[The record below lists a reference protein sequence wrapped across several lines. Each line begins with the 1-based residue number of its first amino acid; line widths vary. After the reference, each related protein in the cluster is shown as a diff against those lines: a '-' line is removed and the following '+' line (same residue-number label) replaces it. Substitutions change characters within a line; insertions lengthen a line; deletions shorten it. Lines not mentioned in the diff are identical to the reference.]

1 MTGGPGPMAGDAGDQ
16 PGEHPAVPAK
26 LVRPALE
33 IALVVARAMST
44 TGSGVLPRAMVP
56 LAGFAKLPPAAL
68 ETVKRVLDEDEDFRE
83 RVADV
88 AAEAG
93 APISE
98 AARLYLYR
106 PEGWLDSL
114 RELLPLTGSAGGR
127 ARDARDHR
135 GPAAATAPSAPTGA
149 PTPQQAELA
158 QALKRAE
165 SRLKKLEGRAQ
176 DAARGWEAEKTQRR
190 RVEEALSKE
199 RSRSRSLE
207 QRLADEQRQAS
218 EALAGAM
225 ERLSDLEGRLERE
238 ARSRARLQGELLARP
253 PAHPA
258 AAPELP
264 AERPPAAAPE
274 LPTEPPPA
282 QPAGPPALPAELPA
296 VLRQVAEAAS
306 HLAGELVRAAS
317 LVQPPGAAPASAVPA
332 GAVPGG
338 GGPAGA
344 VPGGGGPTGVT
355 VPGKIGHERVPSE
368 QRAAASQARHHRQ
381 SARRR
386 PVELPPGLMDDTPGA
401 AWHLVTTKGVVVV
414 VDGYNV
420 SIRCWPDLDLPEQ
433 RRRLIDALAG
443 LSMRSGARV
452 QVIFDGAEGMERPLR
467 SLSPLRS
474 AVRVRFSPPEVE
486 ADDVILAL
494 LDELPAEVPVVVVT
508 SDRRVEEGARSRG
521 ANAVSSSQ
529 LLMMLG
535 LGA

>member
-1 MTGGPGPMAGDAGDQ
+1 MTGGPCPMAGDPGDQ

-68 ETVKRVLDEDEDFRE
+68 ETVKRVLDEDDDFRE

-135 GPAAATAPSAPTGA
+135 GPAVATAPSAPTGA
-149 PTPQQAELA
+149 PTAGQAELA

-176 DAARGWEAEKTQRR
+176 DATRGWEVEKTQRR

-207 QRLADEQRQAS
+207 QRLADEQRQGS

-264 AERPPAAAPE
+264 A
-274 LPTEPPPA
+274 
-282 QPAGPPALPAELPA
+282 

-317 LVQPPGAAPASAVPA
+317 LVQPPGAVPASAVPA
-332 GAVPGG
+332 SAVPRG

-344 VPGGGGPTGVT
+344 VPGGGGPTGVS
-355 VPGKIGHERVPSE
+355 VPGKIGHERVPPE
-368 QRAAASQARHHRQ
+368 QRAAASQPRHHRQ

-386 PVELPPGLMDDTPGA
+386 PVQLPPGLMDDTPGA

-433 RRRLIDALAG
+433 RRRLIDVLAG